1 MKWKMLNHE
10 TDVIGNSQ
18 NTKKKKKMSSVIVQ
32 NYFHLCGIVIICR
45 LFFLEDK
52 TAQELAGIRI

>member
-1 MKWKMLNHE
+1 
-10 TDVIGNSQ
+10 
-18 NTKKKKKMSSVIVQ
+18 MSSVIVQ
-32 NYFHLCGIVIICR
+32 NYFHLCGIVIIRR